1 LIFFASGDLIGVYFT
16 SPDGGLRPSFW
27 PRTGVATAAFPQ
39 IYVASIYIWNND
51 KKNAKKNIKLAEL
64 EPISPAGWGKQ
75 KPDYKPCRIMMYI
88 IFI

>member
-39 IYVASIYIWNND
+39 IYVASIYIYGTMI
-51 KKNAKKNIKLAEL
+51 KKMLKKT
-64 EPISPAGWGKQ
+64 SS
-75 KPDYKPCRIMMYI
+75 
-88 IFI
+88 